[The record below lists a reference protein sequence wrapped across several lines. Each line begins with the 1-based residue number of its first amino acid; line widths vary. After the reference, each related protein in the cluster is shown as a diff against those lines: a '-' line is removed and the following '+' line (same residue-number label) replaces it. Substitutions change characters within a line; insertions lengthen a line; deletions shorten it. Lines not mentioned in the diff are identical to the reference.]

1 MRKKIGKIISKN
13 LICKNGQ
20 KFLDHAK
27 QSVTVA
33 LKTASKRAIQK
44 IAKAA
49 SVLIGN
55 KISNKIARASRASP
69 KNKSETNEEEI
80 LIYIYIY
87 IYIYISQELK
97 QKSIDDLRLKEEN

>member
-27 QSVTVA
+27 QSATVA
-33 LKTASKRAIQK
+33 LKTAPKRAIQK
-44 IAKAA
+44 IAKAT

-55 KISNKIARASRASP
+55 KISNKIARSSRASP
-69 KNKSETNEEEI
+69 KNKSETYEVEI

-87 IYIYISQELK
+87 IYIPRTETKKY
-97 QKSIDDLRLKEEN
+97 